1 MEEMIKKLEEVL
13 SNLEYGNSDLD
24 TAKNDL
30 PDYSANESVRNYIS
44 NSESYFESATRD
56 LEDLL
61 EELRKEEETALADD
75 SEKTEEE
82 SKE

>member
-1 MEEMIKKLEEVL
+1 MPEMIKKLEEIL

-30 PDYSANESVRNYIS
+30 PDYSANESTRNYVE
-44 NSESYFESATRD
+44 NGESYFLSATGD

-61 EELRKEEETALADD
+61 EELRKEV
-75 SEKTEEE
+75 K
-82 SKE
+82 

>member
-1 MEEMIKKLEEVL
+1 MPELIKKLEDIL

-30 PDYSANESVRNYIS
+30 PDYSANESTRNYID
-44 NSESYFESATRD
+44 NSESYLLSATGD

-61 EELRKEEETALADD
+61 EELRAEERGMY
-75 SEKTEEE
+75 
-82 SKE
+82 

>member
-1 MEEMIKKLEEVL
+1 MPDLIKKLEAVL

-24 TAKNDL
+24 TGKNDL
-30 PDYSANESVRNYIS
+30 PDYSANESARSSIS

-61 EELRKEEETALADD
+61 EELRIKGV
-75 SEKTEEE
+75 K
-82 SKE
+82 

>member
-1 MEEMIKKLEEVL
+1 MSLSKEHTKELKDRLVAAMVSRVSLAETVNIMHHLAVEEVGT
-13 SNLEYGNSDLD
+13 NVDVMSDEEKE
-24 TAKNDL
+24 TA
-30 PDYSANESVRNYIS
+30 
-44 NSESYFESATRD
+44 
-56 LEDLL
+56 L

>member
-1 MEEMIKKLEEVL
+1 MPEMIKKLEEIL

-30 PDYSANESVRNYIS
+30 PDYSANESTRNYID
-44 NSESYFESATRD
+44 NSESYLLSATRD

-61 EELRKEEETALADD
+61 EELRTKGV
-75 SEKTEEE
+75 K
-82 SKE
+82 